1 MPTTNKLSDNKIK
14 TLKAGD
20 KPIKVFDG
28 GGLYLFV
35 ATTGSKLWRMTY
47 RLAGKAQTVTFGP
60 YPLVTLAD
68 ARARRDDVRRGLL
81 VGEVPKKDKAEALAK
96 PVLTLAKASDLYWE
110 TRKDVSANYLMNAT
124 NAIKRHIEPKLG
136 TRDVSTITRGDVL
149 DALNVMDA
157 AGLHVYVRKTRM
169 WLSQVF
175 EWCVEQEHTDN
186 NPCSQ
191 IRPERAFGRVKV
203 ENHASLPLGEV
214 HAFMERL
221 GYEADIQSAL
231 ACRLL
236 ALTWTRTNELRGM
249 TWSEIEGDV
258 WSIPAKRMKKSRDH
272 AVPLSTQAMAII
284 EKLKA
289 RNRGSEYVFPNDRR
303 LDRPMSENAIL
314 YLMGRMGYGGKMTGH
329 GWRSVGSTWANE
341 NGYNADAIEKQ
352 LAHEPDD
359 KVRAAYNKAEF
370 MPERRVMLQDFADW
384 LMPS

>member
-1 MPTTNKLSDNKIK
+1 VPTTNKLSDNKIK
-14 TLKAGD
+14 TLRAGD

-60 YPLVTLAD
+60 YPLVTLAE

-81 VGEVPKKDKAEALAK
+81 VGELPQKDKPAPLAK
-96 PVLTLAKASDLYWE
+96 SVLTLAKASDLYWE

-157 AGLHVYVRKTRM
+157 AGLYVYVRKTRM

-175 EWCVEQEHTDN
+175 EWCVEQEHCEN
-186 NPCSQ
+186 NPCLL
-191 IRPERAFGRVKV
+191 IRPERAFGRAKV
-203 ENHASLPLGEV
+203 EHHASLPLGEV
-214 HAFMERL
+214 SAFMARL
-221 GYEADIQSAL
+221 GFEAEIQSAL
-231 ACRLL
+231 ACRLM
-236 ALTWTRTNELRGM
+236 ALTWTRTGELREM
-249 TWSEIEGDV
+249 KWTEIEGDV

-272 AVPLSTQAMAII
+272 AVPLSTQALAII
-284 EKLKA
+284 AKLRA

-314 YLMGRMGYGGKMTGH
+314 YLMDRMGFGGRMTGH
-329 GWRSVGSTWANE
+329 GWRTVGSTWANE
-341 NGYNADAIEKQ
+341 NGYSADAIEKQ

-359 KVRAAYNKAEF
+359 KVRAAYNRAEF
-370 MPERRVMLQDFADW
+370 MPERRAMLQDFANW
-384 LMPS
+384 LMPD